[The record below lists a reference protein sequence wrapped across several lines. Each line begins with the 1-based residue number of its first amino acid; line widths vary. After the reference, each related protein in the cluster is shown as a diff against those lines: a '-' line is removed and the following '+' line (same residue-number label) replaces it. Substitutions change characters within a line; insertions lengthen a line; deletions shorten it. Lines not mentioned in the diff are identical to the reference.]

1 MSVEKYTYLRRPT
14 CRRLVWISFS
24 RFLTFLIPDFLLY
37 YVGGLTSSESRQAW
51 REKIALFFLF
61 LFSAAFFCFWLEYI
75 SSYFCDPEKPLAYH
89 EVFSND
95 SKMAA
100 INGKAVDWR
109 HTGIASPMIDW
120 VNQYPHHDLSANFP
134 KFIKLSRS
142 SDQDQYR
149 DSILNDCVYYQSNAD
164 KADAWLDYILQHDPG
179 YSYSRT
185 ELDHLS
191 QCPLP
196 DHLNV
201 TGGPCFYGADYEAQI
216 SALPVKG
223 DIEYDPD
230 VIRRTYNAL
239 PSPDNS
245 TKQAYVILDG
255 YVLDVTTYLSGATT
269 IIPLSSTLSSRS
281 FALDRMFLPLD
292 LTLFLYINLGKDITD
307 GFDGNVTENPTL
319 YRNCLIHLFQK
330 GVVPSYISSDC
341 SRINPALWATMGVGL
356 LYFLVKMNLAY
367 LSRVSF
373 IHRFLFNFAPEFSS
387 ASFLYQQR
395 SSAAQHVQ
403 WPHTIL
409 MVPCFSESSETL
421 KQTLDT
427 LSRSTY
433 DDNKKL
439 LLFVCDG
446 VTTSTQEQKETYVL
460 LLEYLGYSCTD
471 EPLSQAYTSL
481 GQHGKRINYAR
492 VYSGYYETG
501 RNRVPYLVIVK
512 IGQTQEETEY
522 RQSHMLTAPPGNR
535 GKRDSLVLVFGFLER
550 CMNLAN
556 NRITPL
562 DYEIFNQCYNV
573 LGIDPRCFKYMLVT
587 DADIQVQSDIVQ
599 KLVSRLEQDRKML
612 AVSGHVRPANPEENL
627 TTMLQIF
634 PAYMTFFS
642 GLAYE
647 ACLRSVM
654 TINGGLVMY
663 KIWTENVPFL
673 QQQEQSQKFL
683 RKWKLPQKHQHQSNN
698 TSQQS
703 LGNHHRR
710 QQLYNKWPKLSDEII
725 ITDPF
730 QDPPSR
736 QSSLTNESTTTMT
749 TATTT
754 ATASHRAHT
763 RSISIGR
770 PNRLSMAVRPESRLS
785 LSARVD
791 VRPCCVHPTVLRGIS
806 TPYAD
811 TMHMQNVLLL
821 GEEKIMPIVLLK
833 SHPNHR
839 LGFEP
844 EAVGYATLPTNFF
857 SLQGLQIR
865 NIRSAFHTQLE
876 MQRVSWQ
883 LGLTYWILSTT
894 ELLDMIFSMPII
906 VYLYGIFGRSVR
918 QSGMAYVII
927 ACSFT
932 GLVALHILFFLL
944 RRQFRYILWFVL
956 YCLLSLPLYAIWFPI
971 LAVWQSDYA
980 AYWYDVWPTTARRG
994 ARLHGIIDRQ
1004 RQTEPLYIY
1013 NGKIKSSEK
1022 APQSALYDDHYES
1035 PDESR
1040 EHHKGDPE
1048 LFSVP
1053 RLRLGEHE
1061 VVEATRL
1068 HQAAEAALDSNFIGF
1083 TGFADGLEGD
1093 DHLHGNGAKVNEIA
1107 TPPLAQLRDVVHS
1120 TRITANNGPPTG
1132 LEMST
1137 WRHRYP
1143 NSKSEDVPDPPAQNP
1158 FADIDNPFDDEH
1170 GVYPALP
1177 GEHSDEVTP
1186 ARDRFNQHRPSHSQ
1200 SSYFTYTSQQ
1210 NDASNGNINYSTKLG
1225 VQYDMTDGSTLPSS
1239 INSSGFAKIPTYLDS
1254 QQHADEI
1261 LMSTIRPENPIL
1273 IVDDHSP
1280 RASNADNSNDDE
1292 QQDRASILSISSN
1305 TFSIYNA
1312 YNAYNAEIP
1321 FQQEHFGMP
1330 VGSNDRLPRHRIALY
1345 NNENLDTDDDQG
1357 LSTAYSK
1364 EGPEEGRSRAVHNFS
1379 LQQPQQ
1385 QTASYANLRQQYD
1398 NHAALR
1404 NASPPANTTTL
1415 LKSKR
1420 LKKVAAATSGSGS
1433 ILHIP
1438 SSGSLSRH
1446 FRNMSD
1452 STSPSFLKNQ
1462 ASKSTLITGEVD
1474 IRTAISSEVRSYLQR
1489 VSLESTTR
1497 VQVKSHL
1504 IQHFGVQ
1511 WIDESDTQLMD
1522 FVNQC
1527 VENVTN
1533 ELLNSVDMR

>member
-1 MSVEKYTYLRRPT
+1 MVEQASYK
-14 CRRLVWISFS
+14 
-24 RFLTFLIPDFLLY
+24 
-37 YVGGLTSSESRQAW
+37 SRQAW

-61 LFSAAFFCFWLEYI
+61 LFSAAFFCFWLEFI
-75 SSYFCDPEKPLAYH
+75 SSYFCDPVKPLAYH

-109 HTGIASPMIDW
+109 HTGIDSSMIQW
-120 VNQYPHHDLSANFP
+120 VNEYPHHDLSANFP
-134 KFIKLSRS
+134 NFMKLSRP

-149 DSILNDCVYYQSNAD
+149 DGILNDCVYYQDNAD
-164 KADAWLDYILQHDPG
+164 KADAWLDYVLQHDPG
-179 YSYSRT
+179 YSYNGKT
-185 ELDHLS
+185 ALS

-196 DHLNV
+196 DRLNA
-201 TGGPCFYGADYEAQI
+201 TGGPCFYGPDYEAQI
-216 SALPVKG
+216 STLPIKG
-223 DIEYDPD
+223 DIEYDPE

-245 TKQAYVILDG
+245 TKLAYVILDG

-292 LTLFLYINLGKDITD
+292 LTLFLYINLGRDITD
-307 GFDGNVTENPTL
+307 GFDGNVTENPAL

-373 IHRFLFNFAPEFSS
+373 IHKFLFNFAPEFSS
-387 ASFLYQQR
+387 ASFLYDQQHQER
-395 SSAAQHVQ
+395 ASVQ
-403 WPHTIL
+403 PASWPYTIL

-421 KQTLDT
+421 KQTLDS

-433 DDNKKL
+433 DDTKKL

-446 VTTSTQEQKETYVL
+446 VTTSAHEQKATHVL

-471 EPLSQAYTSL
+471 EPLSQAYASL
-481 GQHGKRINYAR
+481 GQHGKRTNYAR
-492 VYSGYYETG
+492 VYSGYHEAG
-501 RNRVPYLVIVK
+501 RNRVPYVVIVK
-512 IGQTQEETEY
+512 IGQPQEEAEY
-522 RQSHMLTAPPGNR
+522 LSTAAPPGNR

-550 CMNLAN
+550 CMNLAS

-573 LGIDPRCFKYMLVT
+573 LGIDPRCFKYLLVT
-587 DADIQVQSDIVQ
+587 DADIQVQGDVVQ
-599 KLVSRLEQDRKML
+599 RLVARLEQDRKML

-663 KIWTENVPFL
+663 KIWTENVPAL
-673 QQQEQSQKFL
+673 QQEQNYQLEQRPRFFFKRLLQK
-683 RKWKLPQKHQHQSNN
+683 RRPHRSNN

-703 LGNHHRR
+703 LSNHDHHSS
-710 QQLYNKWPKLSDEII
+710 KWPKLSDEIVI
-725 ITDPF
+725 VTDPF

-736 QSSLTNESTTTMT
+736 QSSLTNESITTMT

-754 ATASHRAHT
+754 ATASHRAHSRT
-763 RSISIGR
+763 LSVAGR

-791 VRPCCVHPTVLRGIS
+791 VRSCCVHPTVLRGLS

-811 TMHMQNVLLL
+811 TMHMQSVLLL
-821 GEEKIMPIVLLK
+821 GEEKMMPIVLLK
-833 SHPNHR
+833 SHPHHR

-956 YCLLSLPLYAIWFPI
+956 YCLLSLPLYAIWFPL

-980 AYWYDVWPTTARRG
+980 AYWYDVWPTSVRRG
-994 ARLHGIIDRQ
+994 ARLHGIIDPQ
-1004 RQTEPLYIY
+1004 KQTKSLYSH
-1013 NGKIKSSEK
+1013 NNNNNNTHENKSLEK
-1022 APQSALYDDHYES
+1022 APQSTFYDDHYQGQE
-1035 PDESR
+1035 
-1040 EHHKGDPE
+1040 EHDQDGPE
-1048 LFSVP
+1048 ALSVP

-1083 TGFADGLEGD
+1083 TCFAGEEDPMPGHDG
-1093 DHLHGNGAKVNEIA
+1093 NIA
-1107 TPPLAQLRDVVHS
+1107 APPLAQLRDGIHA
-1120 TRITANNGPPTG
+1120 TRIATTYGPSNA
-1132 LEMST
+1132 LL
-1137 WRHRYP
+1137 
-1143 NSKSEDVPDPPAQNP
+1143 SKFEDVPENHSPSSATQNP
-1158 FADIDNPFDDEH
+1158 FADVSNPFDDEH
-1170 GVYPALP
+1170 AVYP
-1177 GEHSDEVTP
+1177 DEAT
-1186 ARDRFNQHRPSHSQ
+1186 AATTRAHHFNHHRPSQSQ
-1200 SSYFTYTSQQ
+1200 SSYFTTASQQ
-1210 NDASNGNINYSTKLG
+1210 NELG
-1225 VQYDMTDGSTLPSS
+1225 GGHGIMMTDGSTLPSS
-1239 INSSGFAKIPTYLDS
+1239 INSSGFAKIPIYSDN
-1254 QQHADEI
+1254 QQQYTANDI
-1261 LMSTIRPENPIL
+1261 FMSTMRPNHLAL

-1280 RASNADNSNDDE
+1280 PQGSNSDNSNNDYTDDQDDDPDDDNNE
-1292 QQDRASILSISSN
+1292 DDDDQQDRASTLSISSN
-1305 TFSIYNA
+1305 TFSVCRADTLQDVEEQY
-1312 YNAYNAEIP
+1312 
-1321 FQQEHFGMP
+1321 GMSLRRP
-1330 VGSNDRLPRHRIALY
+1330 SSDRLPRHRLALY
-1345 NNENLDTDDDQG
+1345 TSDSLSASNDQG
-1357 LSTAYSK
+1357 SSSAVYNSR
-1364 EGPEEGRSRAVHNFS
+1364 EGLEEGRSRAVHNLASS
-1379 LQQPQQ
+1379 LHQQ
-1385 QTASYANLRQQYD
+1385 QTAASHANLRQQYD

-1404 NASPPANTTTL
+1404 NANTTTAL

-1420 LKKVAAATSGSGS
+1420 LKKVAAAAGATTSSTTTATATGNGP

-1438 SSGSLSRH
+1438 SSSSLSRH

-1452 STSPSFLKNQ
+1452 STSSPSFLRNQ
-1462 ASKSTLITGEVD
+1462 ASKSTLNTNDVD
-1474 IRTAISSEVRSYLQR
+1474 IRSAIRSEVRAYLQR
-1489 VSLESTTR
+1489 VSLESTTST
-1497 VQVKSHL
+1497 QVKSHL
-1504 IQHFGVQ
+1504 MLLFGSQ
-1511 WIDESDTQLMD
+1511 RIDEADTPLMD
-1522 FVNQC
+1522 FISQC
-1527 VENVTN
+1527 IENTTN
-1533 ELLNSVDMR
+1533 ELLYSNNIR